1 MQYKR
6 NETAESPETAG
17 TTATGVET
25 ADGRYAPSHRAAEG
39 WTIGRAEASTR
50 RLSRGRKLWYGLLAY
65 VLGGIM
71 RWFWWTCRVQPV
83 IGSEHLDELQ
93 SSGSPAIIA
102 YWHQMHLLCANYLL
116 RRAKA
121 GDRIAFL
128 ISPSLTGEVPT
139 AAARHWNIRVL
150 RGSSTRSGGRSMREM
165 HQVMVRD
172 RYSMVVTAD
181 GPRGPLHEFKP
192 GALLMSRMTGAPIVP
207 IAYGAKRSVNWNSWD
222 RFIVPLPF
230 TRVALAIGEP
240 FRIPKD
246 TRIEDLPEIQR
257 QIEVMMQKTAA
268 QANEAVKEQNK

>member
-1 MQYKR
+1 MQYQR
-6 NETAESPETAG
+6 NEMAESPETAD
-17 TTATGVET
+17 TTATSVET
-25 ADGRYAPSHRAAEG
+25 AEGRYAPSHRAAEG
-39 WTIGRAEASTR
+39 WTIGRAEASKR
-50 RLSRGRKLWYGLLAY
+50 RLSWGRKLWYGLLAY

-71 RWFWWTCRVQPV
+71 RWFWWSCRVKRV

-116 RRAKA
+116 RRGKA

-150 RGSSTRSGGRSMREM
+150 RGSSTRSGGQSMREM

-172 RYSMVVTAD
+172 RYSIVVTAD
-181 GPRGPLHEFKP
+181 GPRGPLHKFKP

-207 IAYGAKRSVNWNSWD
+207 IAYGAKRFVSWNSWD
-222 RFIVPLPF
+222 RFIIPLPF

-240 FRIPKD
+240 FRIPKN
-246 TRIEDLPEIQR
+246 TRIEDLPEIQQ
-257 QIEVMMQKTAA
+257 QIEVIMQKTAA
-268 QANEAVKEQNK
+268 LANEAVKE